1 MARKKTAIDALMG
14 DGGYEIAPIESAVK
28 FSKKR
33 GGKHLTVNADGSLT
47 WDWDKLLEE
56 VRAATGIINVT
67 EVKIKKTRKKK
78 EV

>member
-1 MARKKTAIDALMG
+1 MAKKKTVNG
-14 DGGYEIAPIESAVK
+14 T
-28 FSKKR
+28 
-33 GGKHLTVNADGSLT
+33 HLTVNADGSLT

-67 EVKIKKTRKKK
+67 EVKVKKTRKKK